1 MDSKQHLQKLVN
13 VNLDYVGT
21 EILPL
26 IDNKYAQVSA
36 QEVLER
42 LKQTVVALTDDVNG
56 DKDQVS
62 LIWGNL
68 TSDPE
73 ITEAVRG
80 ALLEA
85 ISKINDPQFQEAIKL
100 LMVPIL
106 KTLVAVTDTVKPDG
120 EQLKMIWKGFI
131 ESPEFIAFIVSNLG
145 WVISK
150 VVKDQKAQ
158 EWILKLLSVFT
169 K

>member
-1 MDSKQHLQKLVN
+1 MDSKLHLQKLVN

-26 IDNKYAQVSA
+26 IDNQYARVSA
-36 QEVLER
+36 QEVLDR
-42 LKQTVVALTDDVNG
+42 LKQTVVALTDDTAG
-56 DKDQVS
+56 DKEQVT
-62 LIWGNL
+62 LIWGSL

-73 ITEAVRG
+73 IVEAVRG
-80 ALLEA
+80 ALLES
-85 ISKINDPQFQEAIKL
+85 ISKIDELQFQEALKL
-100 LMVPIL
+100 LMQPVL
-106 KTLVAVTDTVKPDG
+106 KTLVAVTDNVKPDG
-120 EQLKMIWKGFI
+120 AQLKAIWKGFF
-131 ESPEFIAFIVSNLG
+131 ESPEFLAFVVSNLG

-158 EWILKLLSVFT
+158 EWILKLLNVFT

>member
-1 MDSKQHLQKLVN
+1 MDSKYLQKLVN

-42 LKQTVVALTDDVNG
+42 LKQTVIALTDDVNG
-56 DKDQVS
+56 DKDQVT

-85 ISKINDPQFQEAIKL
+85 ISKINDPQFQDAIKL
-100 LMVPIL
+100 LMVPVL

-120 EQLKMIWKGFI
+120 EQLKLIWKQFI

>member
-1 MDSKQHLQKLVN
+1 MDSKYLQKLVN

-42 LKQTVVALTDDVNG
+42 LKQTVIALTDDING
-56 DKDQVS
+56 DKDQVT

-85 ISKINDPQFQEAIKL
+85 ISKINDPQFQDAIKL
-100 LMVPIL
+100 LMVPVL

-120 EQLKMIWKGFI
+120 EQLKLIWKQFI
-131 ESPEFIAFIVSNLG
+131 ESPEFIAFVVSNLG
-145 WVISK
+145 WLISK
-150 VVKDQKAQ
+150 IVKDQKAQ

>member
-1 MDSKQHLQKLVN
+1 MDPKVHLQKLVN
-13 VNLDYVGT
+13 VNLNYVGN

-42 LKQTVVALTDDVNG
+42 LKATVVALTDDTAS
-56 DKDQVS
+56 DKEQVA
-62 LIWGNL
+62 LIWGSL

-73 ITEAVRG
+73 IVEAVRG

-85 ISKINDPQFQEAIKL
+85 ISKIDEPQFQDALKL
-100 LMVPIL
+100 VMVPLL
-106 KTLVAVTDTVKPDG
+106 KTLTAVTDNVKPDG
-120 EQLKMIWKGFI
+120 AQLKAIWKGFV
-131 ESPEFIAFIVSNLG
+131 ESPEFLAFIISNLG

-158 EWILKLLSVFT
+158 DWILKLLSVFT

>member
-1 MDSKQHLQKLVN
+1 MDSKIHLQKLVN

-26 IDNKYAQVSA
+26 IENKFALVSA
-36 QEVLER
+36 QELLER
-42 LKQTVVALTDDVNG
+42 LKQTVVALTDDTAG
-56 DKDQVS
+56 DKEQIA
-62 LIWGNL
+62 LIWGTL
-68 TSDPE
+68 ASDPE

-85 ISKINDPQFQEAIKL
+85 ISKIDEPQVQDAIKL
-100 LMVPIL
+100 IMVPVL
-106 KTLVAVTDTVKPDG
+106 KTLVAVTDNVKPDG
-120 EQLKMIWKGFI
+120 AQLKAVWKQFF
-131 ESPEFIAFIVSNLG
+131 ESPEFLAFVIANLG
-145 WVISK
+145 WIISK